1 MDWMVAAG
9 TVAALAGCLY
19 SAACVKTASDCAL
32 LGTCGDGGGG
42 TSTSSASSTT
52 ASSTTSSSGT
62 GGMAPVALCEPRHY
76 GGSGDEAA
84 RSVHVDAK
92 ANILF
97 AGDHTG
103 AFTLGTT
110 VTAQGKDLFVGKV
123 GPAWDAQ
130 WLKSFAVSY
139 GAVAYDPSGAVYLAG
154 SYAKPADFG
163 CSSLLDVADDL
174 YVVKLNSDGTCAWS
188 RGFSAP
194 GASVRLAVD
203 ATGQIALA
211 GDGASGFD
219 FHTSDAGPLAI
230 TDGSGGGGRDL
241 FVAMLDSTG
250 NVLYAKKYGGTA
262 DDVINAVTFDDAG
275 GIVIAGAFKSD
286 MFQLGAGGNPL
297 KHPAGGLDEAFVA
310 KIKGGTATW
319 VLGFPSPDSGAAQA
333 TGVAVVAGVPIV
345 AGHFTKSMDIGAAKP
360 LVATGDDLFVLGIQ
374 PNGLST
380 SVTWHQAFVG
390 KGAKTIA
397 GFTTNGTDALAL
409 VGSLSGDVNFGLGVL
424 SADQGVYFAKLA
436 SADGTVIASNTFGS
450 KDPLLT
456 AEGVAFEGSIVHVA
470 GAFAAPLDLGDKKP
484 LQNAGPSGTDLYV
497 AKTCVF

>member
-1 MDWMVAAG
+1 
-9 TVAALAGCLY
+9 
-19 SAACVKTASDCAL
+19 
-32 LGTCGDGGGG
+32 
-42 TSTSSASSTT
+42 
-52 ASSTTSSSGT
+52 
-62 GGMAPVALCEPRHY
+62 MAPVALCEPRHY

-84 RSVHVDAK
+84 RSVHIDTSGD
-92 ANILF
+92 ILF

-123 GPAWDAQ
+123 GAAWDAK
-130 WLKSFAVSY
+130 WLKSFPVSY
-139 GAVAYDPSGAVYLAG
+139 GAVAYDSAGAVYLAG

-163 CSSLLDVADDL
+163 CSGLLDVADDL

-211 GDGASGFD
+211 GDGDSGID
-219 FHTSDAGPLAI
+219 LHTSDAGPLAI
-230 TDGSGGGGRDL
+230 TDGAGGGGRDL
-241 FVAMLDSTG
+241 FVAMLDPTG
-250 NVLYAKKYGGTA
+250 NVLFAKKYGGTA
-262 DDVINAVTFDDAG
+262 DEVINAVTFDAAG

-310 KIKGGTATW
+310 RIKGGTATW
-319 VLGFPSPDSGAAQA
+319 VLGFPSPDGGAAQA

-380 SVTWHQAFVG
+380 SVSWHQAFVG
-390 KGAKTIA
+390 MGVKTIA

-409 VGSLSGDVNFGLGVL
+409 AGSLSGDVNFGLGL
-424 SADQGVYFAKLA
+424 LKAEQGVYFAKLA
-436 SADGTVIASNTFGS
+436 SADGTVIASHTFGS

-456 AEGVAFEGSIVHVA
+456 AEGVAFEGSIVYVA
-470 GAFAAPLDLGDKKP
+470 GAFAAPLDLGDKMP